1 MRFIFLTIV
10 VSAFLAGSAIADVEK
25 IAQHCG
31 QQICFRWWP
40 RVEPP
45 AGWRHEREVSLHYNF
60 NALSPVGSDFSSAE
74 TVMYAN
80 AILRSGTPSEKTLAA
95 FVEIDIQKFKDDNPG
110 LAVDALPP
118 LKTADGKTA
127 RVFSL
132 KPSRQ
137 GQWERVAYVEEG
149 EYYLVFVA
157 SSRTESGLL
166 GVSKAHES
174 LVSNY
179 HW

>member
-1 MRFIFLTIV
+1 MRIIFLAIV
-10 VSAFLAGSAIADVEK
+10 VSFSLAGSAIADVEK
-25 IAQHCG
+25 IALHCE

-40 RVEPP
+40 QVEPP
-45 AGWRHEREVSLHYNF
+45 VGWTHEREASLRYNF

-80 AILRSGTPSEKTLAA
+80 AIHRPDVPDEKTLAA
-95 FVEIDIQKFKDDNPG
+95 FIESDIQKFKNDNPG
-110 LAVDALPP
+110 LAIEALPP

-127 RVFSL
+127 RVFAL

-149 EYYLVFVA
+149 EYYMVFVA
-157 SSRTESGLL
+157 SSRTESGLHA
-166 GVSKAHES
+166 VSQSHES
-174 LVSNY
+174 LVMNY
-179 HW
+179 RW